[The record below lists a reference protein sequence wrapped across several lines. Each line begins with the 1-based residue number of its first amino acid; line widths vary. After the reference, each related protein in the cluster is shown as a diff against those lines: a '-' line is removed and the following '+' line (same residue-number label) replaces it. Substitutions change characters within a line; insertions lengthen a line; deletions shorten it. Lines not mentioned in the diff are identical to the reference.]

1 MTKEVRWL
9 VNYSVALAYDYVDYS
24 RLKTSLDECYKN
36 YSSNKYNADEYNR
49 TMFNKAV
56 EKIQQKYTFG
66 SNEPFI
72 HKWHVVV
79 SHNCMFFTTLQVA
92 YFFQKID
99 GKEDKDEC
107 YIFIRYDTP
116 SRTIEKYVKYFKNE
130 PNLTSIYES
139 LDDMFYHG
147 C

>member
-1 MTKEVRWL
+1 MTKELRCL

-56 EKIQQKYTFG
+56 EKIQQKYVFG

-72 HKWHVVV
+72 HKWHVVL
-79 SHNCMFFTTLQVA
+79 SHNRMFFTTLQIA
-92 YFFQKID
+92 YFFKKID

-107 YIFIRYDTP
+107 YIFLRYDTP
-116 SRTIEKYVKYFKNE
+116 SRTVEKYVKYFKNE

-139 LDDMFYHG
+139 LDDMLYHG